1 MVPEPEPETE
11 PPLSVLDELL
21 RAHARPAAAHRAP
34 AFETESPQPQG
45 PPVAA
50 LPGSPPEAT
59 PGHWSPLGSFA
70 SPPEPGL
77 GVIAGETGT
86 PRLRDRD
93 DRPADPSPP
102 PAATEGPGV
111 GLETRGMALPRFL
124 PGSGFDG
131 PGGSTAGLAWNVEPR
146 IPSSGSGLD
155 SAAADDLARTGQLVF
170 SGEQARFGLETMDDA
185 EAARL
190 HQAAA
195 GGALVPI
202 GANGEVWADVE
213 QAWDDDPASEPFAE
227 PDEAPARRGPSRRR
241 AGARAF
247 VQPADPDESQPI
259 GWPDQVYWRVAYQRV
274 GARRRRVYIPVTPP
288 MAAVQR
294 RGGYRAPRIRSYRW
308 ARVLVSFTVFVLIVG
323 GAGLWVRNWW
333 LRQLD
338 PSGPPGAAVTVLVPE
353 GASTSD
359 IVRLLKE
366 NEVIDNEWAF
376 RFYLDRKGIDEIQAG
391 EYSIAQNSAA
401 WDVVKALESPVK
413 PAEIP
418 VDKLVIPEGLT
429 LVEIADRVAALPG
442 GRSAEAFLE
451 LAENGKVRS
460 VFQPGLVATVEGLV
474 YPATYD
480 IPPEWSEFDIL
491 TRMVEEFDERA
502 SALGLAPGVPVRG
515 LDPYQ
520 IIVIASLIEEEAKV
534 ADDRAL
540 ISQVIHN
547 RLAAPMRLQIDATVL
562 YARELQGLP
571 RTERMSNDDLLLPS
585 PWNTY
590 TEDGLPPTPIAASRS
605 ASIEAAMNPIPGP
618 YLFYVLTNVD
628 GSHSFA
634 ATLEEFEA
642 FKAQAKADG
651 VI

>member
-1 MVPEPEPETE
+1 M
-11 PPLSVLDELL
+11 
-21 RAHARPAAAHRAP
+21 
-34 AFETESPQPQG
+34 
-45 PPVAA
+45 
-50 LPGSPPEAT
+50 
-59 PGHWSPLGSFA
+59 
-70 SPPEPGL
+70 
-77 GVIAGETGT
+77 
-86 PRLRDRD
+86 
-93 DRPADPSPP
+93 
-102 PAATEGPGV
+102 
-111 GLETRGMALPRFL
+111 
-124 PGSGFDG
+124 
-131 PGGSTAGLAWNVEPR
+131 
-146 IPSSGSGLD
+146 
-155 SAAADDLARTGQLVF
+155 TGQLVF
-170 SGEQARFGLETMDDA
+170 SGEQARFDLETID
-185 EAARL
+185 EADRSRSQSPAPG
-190 HQAAA
+190 Q
-195 GGALVPI
+195 ALVPI
-202 GANGEVWADVE
+202 GEIGGPGAESE
-213 QAWDDDPASEPFAE
+213 QEWVDDGSSDPFAE
-227 PDEAPARRGPSRRR
+227 AARAPDRRGPSRRR
-241 AGARAF
+241 SGARAF
-247 VQPADPDESQPI
+247 VQPADPDEAQPI

-288 MAAVQR
+288 MAAAQR
-294 RGGYRAPRIRSYRW
+294 RGGYRSPRMRSYRW
-308 ARVLVSFTVFVLIVG
+308 ARVLVSFAVFVLIVG

-338 PSGPPGAAVTVLVPE
+338 PSGPPGAAVTVVVPE

-359 IVRLLKE
+359 IVSLLKE
-366 NEVIDNEWAF
+366 NEIIGTEWAF

-391 EYSIAQNSAA
+391 EYSIARNSAA
-401 WDVVKALESPVK
+401 WDVVTALESPVK

-418 VDKLVIPEGLT
+418 VDKLVVPEGLT

-442 GRSAEAFLE
+442 GRSAEVFLE
-451 LAENGKVRS
+451 LAENGRVRS
-460 VFQPGLVATVEGLV
+460 KFQPGLVATVEGLV

-502 SALGLAPGVPVRG
+502 TALGLVPGVPVRG

-534 ADDRAL
+534 EADRVL

-547 RLAAPMRLQIDATVL
+547 RLAVPMRLQIDATVL

-571 RTERMSNDDLLLPS
+571 RTDRLSNDDLLLS
-585 PWNTY
+585 SHWNTY
-590 TEDGLPPTPIAASRS
+590 VRDGLPPTPIAASRS
-605 ASIEAAMNPIPGP
+605 ASIDAAMNPIPGP